1 MSAASCLGTPPHD
14 PPPEAHHGPVL
25 AALVLFEN
33 EYGSL
38 TGPATKLEPLHRVT
52 SWVWLWHQHLFLS
65 LSVPCL
71 DGTHRHGQCSC
82 CLFYISNLKGTLGST
97 NFGQGLCLC
106 VCLCVWFDFKFIWC
120 VLLDIKTTCWTH
132 CVLPVLSQYAMC
144 KRAMALCFLHMVS
157 TSVIS
162 SFLWTLA
169 VVSRLPQ
176 NHLLSR
182 WLFRAVFFIWV
193 SQILICNECCIGNI
207 SH

>member
-14 PPPEAHHGPVL
+14 PPPEAHHEPVL

-71 DGTHRHGQCSC
+71 DGTHRHGQWSC

-106 VCLCVWFDFKFIWC
+106 VCVYGLILSFCC
-120 VLLDIKTTCWTH
+120 VLLSIKTTCWTR
-132 CVLPVLSQYAMC
+132 CVLAVLSQYAMC
-144 KRAMALCFLHMVS
+144 KRAMALCFLHMAS
-157 TSVIS
+157 TSIIS
-162 SFLWTLA
+162 WLLFLGYLRIIA
-169 VVSRLPQ
+169 VTMT
-176 NHLLSR
+176 
-182 WLFRAVFFIWV
+182 F
-193 SQILICNECCIGNI
+193 
-207 SH
+207 